1 MRDKTPQRK
10 EVFRFCFQG
19 PEILY
24 EYFLLYFL
32 SYFFFFTPS
41 ETASL
46 NMDKTQVMLEIG
58 CNTCALG
65 VPSPAILPDPV
76 DVMHFS
82 RRSHFSRRRHGGG
95 GRDCCVPEGH
105 QSTISHSSIA

>member
-1 MRDKTPQRK
+1 MNI
-10 EVFRFCFQG
+10 FYYISCLIF
-19 PEILY
+19 
-24 EYFLLYFL
+24 
-32 SYFFFFTPS
+32 FFFFTPS

-76 DVMHFS
+76 DVMN
-82 RRSHFSRRRHGGG
+82 FSRRRHGGG